1 MQEVVVVVAVLAPA
15 EPCSPL
21 PRPNELPEK
30 TGPRIA
36 AMMAA
41 TTTLVESRYT
51 DSSRA
56 LLPRPNGTMVECVRK
71 APHPNRIARVEP
83 PEYTSMSL
91 SQNGYG
97 IDKEVVTTTPTLT

>member
-41 TTTLVESRYT
+41 TTTIVESRYT

-71 APHPNRIARVEP
+71 APNPNRIARVEP
-83 PEYTSMSL
+83 LKNKSINPDAKGNT
-91 SQNGYG
+91 
-97 IDKEVVTTTPTLT
+97 